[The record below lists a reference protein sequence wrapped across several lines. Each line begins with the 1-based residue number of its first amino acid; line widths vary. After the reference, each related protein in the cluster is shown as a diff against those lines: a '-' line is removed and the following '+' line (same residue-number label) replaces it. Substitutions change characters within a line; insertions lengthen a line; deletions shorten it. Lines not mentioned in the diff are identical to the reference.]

1 MNKNIMLPMSVA
13 TDMFR
18 LIYRLMDY
26 ELDDNTHIIITRLE
40 NALNAK
46 VEAME
51 KRRAYTEYK
60 MASAEALPIIIEGL
74 KEQGYRFDTL
84 DNY

>member
-18 LIYRLMDY
+18 LIYHLMDY
-26 ELDDNTHIIITRLE
+26 ELDDDTHVIITRLE

-60 MASAEALPIIIEGL
+60 MASDD
-74 KEQGYRFDTL
+74 EQT
-84 DNY
+84 